1 MDILLWK
8 RVHIQMD
15 KRIQIR
21 PAQPTDAKVAAPLLY
36 SAYTHILTT
45 YPLAEEENGF
55 LKRLEYFFS
64 LDGNRF
70 SYQNT
75 IIAEY
80 EHQVAGLI
88 LSFAGREEIRLN
100 AAIEQQFQQA
110 SGGTRRQLERE
121 AADDDALAV
130 FTNWGG
136 RGIGTQLLLAAEQA
150 AIKQNY
156 KKISLNVAKDN
167 KAAFRLYQGLHYSV
181 TGETILYQQEYIRMV
196 KEL

>member
-1 MDILLWK
+1 
-8 RVHIQMD
+8 MD

-64 LDGNRF
+64 LDENRF

-88 LSFAGREEIRLN
+88 LSFAGSEEMRLN

-121 AADDDALAV
+121 AADDEWYIDALAV

-156 KKISLNVAKDN
+156 KKIALNVAKDN
-167 KAAFRLYQGLHYSV
+167 KSAFRLYQSLHYHV
-181 TGETILYQQEYIRMV
+181 TSETILYQQEYIRMV